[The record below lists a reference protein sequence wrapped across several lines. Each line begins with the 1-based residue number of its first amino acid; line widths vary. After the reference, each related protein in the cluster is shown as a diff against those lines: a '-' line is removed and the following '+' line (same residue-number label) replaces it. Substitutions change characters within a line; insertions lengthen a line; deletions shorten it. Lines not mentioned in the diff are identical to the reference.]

1 MIYEVRT
8 YTCFPDKRMVLVEEM
23 GKLMPIFERYGIRV
37 VGLWTTVIGRAQN
50 FVYMLKY
57 DSLADREVKWNKF
70 VSDPEIAKVIGA
82 TDPISQY
89 EDNVI
94 LEPVPF
100 SPLP

>member
-1 MIYEVRT
+1 MIYELRT
-8 YTCFPDKRMVLVEEM
+8 YHVLPRRMTAEVEIFE
-23 GKLMPIFERYGIRV
+23 KVVPIFEKCGITV

-50 FVYMLKY
+50 FYYMLKY
-57 DSLADREVKWNKF
+57 ESLADREKKWAKF
-70 VSDPEIAKVIGA
+70 IEDPDLAKLIQG

>member
-1 MIYEVRT
+1 MIYELRT
-8 YTCFPDKRMVLVEEM
+8 YHVLPRKMPAEVELFE
-23 GKLMPIFERYGIRV
+23 KILPIFQKNGITV

-70 VSDPEIAKVIGA
+70 VSDPEIAKVIGG